1 MPAVQALYERK
12 LQDLGVQIVGVTQ
25 FDTTFD
31 QAQGFIDDSGLAFE
45 NIFDSEAGIAAIQN
59 LMKSDTPRLAEHSP
73 DPLDASPTTAGI
85 AGLTQYPRP
94 DTGKLKPG
102 QLLRFRAAL

>member
-31 QAQGFIDDSGLAFE
+31 QAQGFIDNSGLTFG
-45 NIFDSEAGIAAIQN
+45 NIFDSEAGIALDYNIPGVPSYVYLDRKGRIAGRTAGARGTQVIEV
-59 LMKSDTPRLAEHSP
+59 LLDDLAE
-73 DPLDASPTTAGI
+73 DY
-85 AGLTQYPRP
+85 Q
-94 DTGKLKPG
+94 
-102 QLLRFRAAL
+102 

>member
-31 QAQGFIDDSGLAFE
+31 HAQGFIDNGGLTFE
-45 NIFDSEAGIAAIQN
+45 NIFDPEAGIARDYN
-59 LMKSDTPRLAEHSP
+59 VPGVP
-73 DPLDASPTTAGI
+73 YYVYLDREGRIAGRTAG
-85 AGLTQYPRP
+85 ARGTQVIEV
-94 DTGKLKPG
+94 
-102 QLLRFRAAL
+102 LLDDLAAEDYR